1 MTDFLVTHKITF
13 EEQIVAAANSKT
25 ACNKMDW
32 RPKDCVVRPINV
44 VAAIKKQQ
52 TKEGRA

>member
-32 RPKDCVVRPINV
+32 RSKDCVVRPIKAV
-44 VAAIKKQQ
+44 VTKKQQ